1 MRRVR
6 PDEAEAAQDTLLIQR
21 LRAREETALDTLIG
35 RYQARVF
42 SLALRVTGNRQDAEE
57 ILQDVFWSVLQ
68 HIDAFRGDAKLS
80 SWIYRIAMNA
90 ALMKI
95 RQRPKAEHIPLDA
108 DLGPAMTDDGRIA
121 EPVMDWTRLPGALE
135 RKELT
140 RRLEEAV
147 ERLPPDYRTVF
158 ALRDIEG
165 LSTEEACEVLDLSV
179 AALKSRLHRA
189 RLFLR
194 KELSDYVTGPHR
206 APAAGEPR

>member
-57 ILQDVFWSVLQ
+57 ILQDVFWSVLR

-95 RQRPKAEHIPLDA
+95 RQRPKAEHIALDA

-121 EPVMDWTRLPGALE
+121 EPVMDWTRLPGELE

-147 ERLPPDYRTVF
+147 ERLPPDYRTGL

-194 KELSDYVTGPHR
+194 KELSDYATGRHR

>member
-1 MRRVR
+1 MTSG
-6 PDEAEAAQDTLLIQR
+6 AEAAQDTLLIQQ
-21 LRAREETALDTLIG
+21 LRAGNETALETLIA
-35 RYQARVF
+35 RYEARVF

-57 ILQDVFWSVLQ
+57 VLQDVFWNVLQ

-90 ALMKI
+90 ALMKV
-95 RQRPKAEHIPLDA
+95 RQRPKAEHVALDA

-121 EPVMDWTRLPGALE
+121 EPVVDWTRLPGELE

-140 RRLEEAV
+140 RRLEAAV

-158 ALRDIEG
+158 VLRDIEG
-165 LSTEEACEVLDLSV
+165 LSTEEASEVLDLSV

-194 KELSDYVTGPHR
+194 KELSDYVAGRHR
-206 APAAGEPR
+206 APTAGDSR